1 MLSDLVEAVTDMV
14 VLCFLFA
21 TEVTAVSDM
30 VEARVDGLTAD
41 TGLANEVWWEAGKEE
56 FALEGK
62 DVYSRVKAVGSG

>member
-1 MLSDLVEAVTDMV
+1 MSDLVETVADMV